1 MKMDVTYDITK
12 DEENYKYCL
21 IDKVYPSYG
30 RDKVYMLPPFA
41 SELQSKLESIS
52 SSAKKNKIIKD
63 YVTNTYLNHPL
74 LKLSAD
80 TLSKSWDIISNAYVD
95 KLYKYFQIV
104 DYGALP
110 ISCYLTTLQMSPYN
124 RKQRYFYVPFYTDI
138 ANQTHIIMHELMH
151 IVFLDNYEQ
160 YLLEQGVS
168 QQGIRDINESL
179 TVLLNLGFKEF
190 LLVKA
195 VNRKPSTYDLQDIVK
210 EEYEKSTPF
219 KAILQKLI
227 DNRLPNT

>member
-1 MKMDVTYDITK
+1 MNIKITYDVQK
-12 DEENYKYCL
+12 DEENYKYSL
-21 IDKVYPSYG
+21 IDRAYPSYG
-30 RDKVYMLPPFA
+30 RDKVHILPSFA
-41 SELQSKLESIS
+41 SELQSQLDSIS
-52 SSAKKNKIIKD
+52 NYAKKNEIIKD
-63 YVTNTYLNHPL
+63 YIKNTYLNHPL
-74 LKLSAD
+74 LKLSAE
-80 TLSKSWDIISNAYVD
+80 TLSKSWNIISDAYID
-95 KLYKYFQIV
+95 KLYKYFQIEN
-104 DYGALP
+104 YKALP
-110 ISCYLTTLQMSPYN
+110 VTCYITTLELCPYY

-168 QQGIRDINESL
+168 KQGILDINESL
-179 TVLLNLGFKEF
+179 TVLLNLEFKEF

-195 VNRKPSTYDLQDIVK
+195 VNKKPSTYDLQDIVK

-227 DNRLPNT
+227 SSRLPST